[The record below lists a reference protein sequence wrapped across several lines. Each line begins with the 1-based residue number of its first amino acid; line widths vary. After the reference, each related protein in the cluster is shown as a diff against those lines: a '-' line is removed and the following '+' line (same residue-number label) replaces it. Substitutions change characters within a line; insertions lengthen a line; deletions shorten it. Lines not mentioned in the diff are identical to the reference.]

1 MFTKSDKNYLLNSAL
16 IVVMIVCVLTGIN
29 FYNRLRFAHE
39 ITGYLVTILIVVHLA
54 LHNQWI
60 KTVTLSIIADKKKR
74 MALALTLLIT
84 IGVCSYS
91 LFHSS
96 ANQRGGGHF
105 GRQHRNCQN
114 FTQQNLP

>member
-1 MFTKSDKNYLLNSAL
+1 MFTKSDKYYILNSAL
-16 IVVMIVCVLTGIN
+16 IVITIVCVFTGIN
-29 FYNRLRFAHE
+29 FNNRLRFAHE
-39 ITGYLVTILIVVHLA
+39 IAGYLMTIIIAVHLA
-54 LHNQWI
+54 LHTQWI
-60 KTVTLSIIADKKKR
+60 KTVTLSIIADKKKL
-74 MALALTLLIT
+74 MALMLTLLIT

-114 FTQQNLP
+114 FNPQNLP